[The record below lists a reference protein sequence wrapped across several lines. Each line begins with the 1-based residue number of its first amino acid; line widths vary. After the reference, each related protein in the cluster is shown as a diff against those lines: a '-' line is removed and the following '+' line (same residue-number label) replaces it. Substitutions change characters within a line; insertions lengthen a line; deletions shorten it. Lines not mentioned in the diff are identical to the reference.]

1 MRKNFTKLIVLG
13 TVLFSVHSSA
23 QFDPYYTHY
32 MLNKLAFNPATAGE
46 KDAIC
51 VNALTH
57 QQWSK
62 QTDQSKSFFPGSLD
76 NSEVFEKVNP
86 VTNSFSITAPLLN
99 NQLGVGFQAIQ
110 DKIGFNTNLYL
121 RGSLSWKFRMGR
133 KMPGPKGSTDQ
144 TLAIG
149 ADFGMVQVGLDGSKL
164 NPLTPG
170 DPNIPTSQVSG
181 GTFDM
186 GAGVYYT
193 HQRLFDGFYV
203 GASMTHLTAPSV
215 DISNGVN
222 WKTSQ
227 YLYVHAGTRHDL
239 GAMALLPSVLIKA
252 IGTPLQV
259 DLGCRALFNAK
270 LVAGLNLRSGDA
282 ISMMLGYYV
291 MPNLYLGYSYDITA
305 LSGVGQYSRAGTH
318 ELFVSYCFDIKPP
331 PVHGPK
337 PRYNV
342 RYLEGYTLY

>member
-51 VNALTH
+51 INALTH
-57 QQWSK
+57 QQWTK
-62 QTDQSKSFFPGSLD
+62 QTDQSASFFEGAPPTKLFD
-76 NSEVFEKVNP
+76 KVNP
-86 VTNSFSITAPLLN
+86 RTNSFSITAPLLN
-99 NQLGVGFQAIQ
+99 NKLGVGFQAIQ

-133 KMPGPKGSTDQ
+133 KLPDGSTDQ
-144 TLAIG
+144 TLAVG
-149 ADFGMVQVGLDGSKL
+149 ADFGMVQVGVDGTKY
-164 NPLTPG
+164 NPLTAG
-170 DPNIPTSQVSG
+170 DPHIPSGQVSG

-193 HQRLFDGFYV
+193 HQRLFDGFYI
-203 GASMTHLTAPSV
+203 GASMTHITAPSV
-215 DISNGVN
+215 NLEKTVN
-222 WKTSQ
+222 WKTHQ
-227 YLYVHAGTRHDL
+227 YLYILAGTRHDM
-239 GAMALLPSVLIKA
+239 GAIALMPSILIKTV
-252 IGTPLQV
+252 GTPTQV
-259 DLGCRALFNAK
+259 DLGCRALFNEK

-282 ISMMLGYYV
+282 ISLLLGYYV
-291 MPNLYLGYSYDITA
+291 MPNLYAGYSYDITA
-305 LSGVGQYSRAGTH
+305 ISGVRKYTSAGTH
-318 ELFVSYCFDIKPP
+318 EIFISYCFDLKVPGPP
-331 PVHGPK
+331 PLK